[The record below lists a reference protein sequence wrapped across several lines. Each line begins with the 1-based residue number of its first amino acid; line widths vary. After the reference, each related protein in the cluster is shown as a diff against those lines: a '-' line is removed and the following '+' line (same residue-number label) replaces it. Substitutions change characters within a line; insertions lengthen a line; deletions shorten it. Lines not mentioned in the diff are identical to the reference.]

1 MKRRLPIVALLLL
14 AACSAGPDPL
24 FVSASRQTH
33 TAIVPE
39 YMNYVNADPALTREQ
54 RQRRQA
60 TCDRWNE
67 AITAREGK

>member
-1 MKRRLPIVALLLL
+1 MKRRIPLVALLLF
-14 AACSAGPDPL
+14 AACSAGPDPI
-24 FVSASRQTH
+24 FVSASRETH
-33 TAIVPE
+33 NAIVPE

-67 AITAREGK
+67 AIRVREAR